1 MKTKNK
7 TMILK
12 YIKYLSIIIMSIFYI
27 RIGIQH
33 FIDPIDPFIYIIPP
47 LLQSIDLE
55 LVYISGFFE
64 IVLGLML
71 LIPQTRKIAAYGL
84 ILLLI
89 AVYPA
94 NLYLAFY
101 ELPKINAGWNT
112 GWDPFIV
119 SWVRLPIQFIF
130 LGLAYWHTKD

>member
-1 MKTKNK
+1 MEIQNK

-27 RIGIQH
+27 NVGIEH
-33 FIDPIDPFIYIIPP
+33 FTDPNWFLHIIPP
-47 LLQSIDLE
+47 FLSLIGLE
-55 LVYISGFFE
+55 LVYISGVFE
-64 IVLGLML
+64 ILFGIML
-71 LIPQTRKIAAYGL
+71 LIPKTRKLASYGL

-101 ELPKINAGWNT
+101 EEPQKLIGISA
-112 GWDPFIV
+112 FAA

-130 LGLAYWHTKD
+130 LGLAYWHSKN